1 MGRLEERH
9 TGDMANDVLT
19 AHEGEAD
26 VTGTV
31 LVVDDSPEVSRLL
44 ELILTRAGYRV
55 LAAADGKEAVEMAR
69 THRPDLLVLD
79 VMMPG
84 MDGLAVTRL
93 LRDDPQLANVSIIM
107 LTARGLAADKLEGLT
122 AGADDYMAKPFD
134 PGELLARVRG
144 ALRRARALQGVSPL
158 SGLPGNVRIEEVIE
172 GRLRSGERFAIL
184 YADLDHFK
192 PFNDHYGFARG
203 DGVLRATAQTV
214 LEVALAVGD
223 ADTFVGHV
231 GGDDFVVVT
240 APDRAADVAQAL
252 IAAFDAQVG
261 SFYDP
266 EDAARGHLEG
276 EDRTGQQQR
285 FPLMSMS
292 IGIATTD
299 RRRFDHYAE
308 AVGVAAE
315 MKAYTKRTE
324 GSSWAMDGRADPD
337 AVRDHDVA

>member
-1 MGRLEERH
+1 VEER
-9 TGDMANDVLT
+9 TAGTMDEGMLT
-19 AHEGEAD
+19 MQDGD

-55 LAAADGKEAVEMAR
+55 VVAADGRQAVDLAR
-69 THRPDLLVLD
+69 SVRPDLLVLD
-79 VMMPG
+79 VMMPE

-93 LRDDPQLANVSIIM
+93 LRADPQLANVSIIM

-172 GRLRSGERFAIL
+172 GRIRSGERFAIL

-203 DGVLRATAQTV
+203 DNVLRATAQTV
-214 LEVALAVGD
+214 LEVALAIGD
-223 ADTFVGHV
+223 PDTFVGHV

-240 APDRAADVAQAL
+240 APDRAADVARAL
-252 IAAFDAQVG
+252 IEAFDVQVHA
-261 SFYDP
+261 FYDVD
-266 EDAARGHLEG
+266 DADRGHLEG
-276 EDRTGQQQR
+276 EDRSGQRQR

-315 MKAYTKRTE
+315 MKEFTKRTA
-324 GSSWAMDGRADPD
+324 GSSWAMDGRADPESE
-337 AVRDHDVA
+337 AAADHHVA

>member
-1 MGRLEERH
+1 LEERR
-9 TGDMANDVLT
+9 TGDVADDMLMS
-19 AHEGEAD
+19 HEGDLD

-55 LAAADGKEAVEMAR
+55 LAAADGREAVEMAR

-240 APDRAADVAQAL
+240 APERAADVAKAL
-252 IAAFDAQVG
+252 IGAFDAQVG
-261 SFYDP
+261 SFYDA

-276 EDRTGQQQR
+276 EDRSGQRQR

-299 RRRFDHYAE
+299 RRRFEHYAE

-315 MKAYTKRTE
+315 MKGYTKRTE
-324 GSSWAMDGRADPD
+324 GSSWAMDGRTDPE
-337 AVRDHDVA
+337 ALRDDHVA

>member
-1 MGRLEERH
+1 MEEQH
-9 TGDMANDVLT
+9 AGDMANDMLFE
-19 AHEGEAD
+19 HEGDPD

-55 LAAADGKEAVEMAR
+55 IAAADGREAVEMAR
-69 THRPDLLVLD
+69 AHRPDLLVLD

-184 YADLDHFK
+184 YVDLDHFK

-240 APDRAADVAQAL
+240 APDRAADVARAL
-252 IAAFDAQVG
+252 IEAFDAQVG
-261 SFYDP
+261 TFYDP
-266 EDAARGHLEG
+266 EDAASGHLEG
-276 EDRTGQQQR
+276 EDRSGQQQR

-324 GSSWAMDGRADPD
+324 GSSWAMDGRADSE
-337 AVRDHDVA
+337 ASQDHHVA